1 MGVNPTLCFIF
12 VAHMHTHLK
21 CKAFQILNVKCFQL
35 KKARSVWCNLPDFAG
50 VCRTYCGI
58 LTVLPESKRTLQLKE
73 YFAESFSCHP
83 VEFTVFHNLQNRS

>member
-21 CKAFQILNVKCFQL
+21 CKAFQILNVKCSQL

-50 VCRTYCGI
+50 VCRTYCEI